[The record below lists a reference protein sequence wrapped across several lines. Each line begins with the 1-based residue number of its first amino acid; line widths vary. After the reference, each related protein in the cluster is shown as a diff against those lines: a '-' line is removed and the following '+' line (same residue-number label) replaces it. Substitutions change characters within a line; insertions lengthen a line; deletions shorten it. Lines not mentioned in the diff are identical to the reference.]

1 MPDTPR
7 TIVDAFVAHAIGTT
21 AAPKIVTLSN
31 GNFLVAYST
40 EIGSGPGFHIRGQQ
54 FDASGNKIGGEI
66 QFKFP
71 REIEKR
77 EFDIDVLPNGQV
89 VIAAETKDQPF
100 DNYETDIFAVV
111 YKIDDIQKQGYRQHP
126 LHKKLAWQRI

>member
-1 MPDTPR
+1 MTDTPR
-7 TIVDAFVAHAIGTT
+7 TIVDAFVANTIGMA

-66 QFKFP
+66 QFRFP
-71 REIEKR
+71 REIEER
-77 EFDIDVLPNGQV
+77 EFDIDVLSNGQV
-89 VIAAETKDQPF
+89 VIAAETKSQPF
-100 DNYETDIFAVV
+100 DDFEPDIFAVA
-111 YKIDDIQKQGYRQHP
+111 YKIDDVRQQNHCRHRRARKP
-126 LHKKLAWQRI
+126 MQRRI